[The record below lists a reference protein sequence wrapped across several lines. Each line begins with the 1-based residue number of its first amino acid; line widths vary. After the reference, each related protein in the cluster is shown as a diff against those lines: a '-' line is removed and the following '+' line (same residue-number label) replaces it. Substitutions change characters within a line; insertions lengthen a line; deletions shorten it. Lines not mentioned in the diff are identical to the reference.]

1 MNVNSH
7 EDRLS
12 VHQLMNG
19 LTNVVHTIN
28 YLLLLF
34 SR

>member
-1 MNVNSH
+1 MNVNSL
-7 EDRLS
+7 DDSLS
-12 VHQLMNG
+12 VHQLMN
-19 LTNVVHTIN
+19 VVHTID